1 MLRITASTIAVL
13 ALFGGIL
20 ASQDTQAEQVLLTP
34 EQEQVALEVTGFGQA
49 VPGENLASLS
59 GRQAMQIDNLDLVY
73 STSTNNAY
81 QDGNSIVGSTVSG
94 YNSVSS
100 GAFTNMSGF
109 ATVIQNSGN
118 QVLIQNDL
126 IVNVTMQ

>member
-1 MLRITASTIAVL
+1 MLRITASTIAALV
-13 ALFGGIL
+13 LFGGIL
-20 ASQDTQAEQVLLTP
+20 GSQESQAEQALPTP
-34 EQEQVALEVTGFGQA
+34 AQEQTTLEVTGFGQA
-49 VPGENLASLS
+49 LAGENLASLS

-126 IVNVTMQ
+126 IVNVTMH